1 MKDKIIFVIIQY
13 RAQTVDHEYMPLWLY
28 SRPLYVIKE
37 TPDTVIVRYN
47 NSEFYTYEFKKE
59 YIEKSL

>member
-1 MKDKIIFVIIQY
+1 MIFVLIKD
-13 RAQTVDHEYMPLWLY
+13 RAQTVDNEYMPLWLY

-37 TPDTVIVRYN
+37 KEDTVVVRYN
-47 NSEFYTYEFKKE
+47 NSAFYTYEFDKK

>member
-1 MKDKIIFVIIQY
+1 MIFALIKD

-37 TPDTVIVRYN
+37 TEDTVIVRYN
-47 NSEFYTYEFKKE
+47 NSEFYTYEFNKK

>member
-1 MKDKIIFVIIQY
+1 MVSYIFVKIAY
-13 RAQTVDHEYMPLWLY
+13 LAPTVDGEHMELWLY

-37 TPDTVIVRYN
+37 KEDTVIVRYK

>member
-1 MKDKIIFVIIQY
+1 MIFVIIKY
-13 RAQTVDHEYMPLWLY
+13 RAQTTDHEYMPLWLY

-37 TPDTVIVRYN
+37 TQDTVIVRYN
-47 NSEFYTYEFKKE
+47 NSEFYTYEFDKK

>member
-1 MKDKIIFVIIQY
+1 MIFVLIKD

-47 NSEFYTYEFKKE
+47 NSEFYTYEFDKK

>member
-1 MKDKIIFVIIQY
+1 MIFVIIKY

-37 TPDTVIVRYN
+37 TEDTVIVRYN
-47 NSEFYTYEFKKE
+47 KLEFYTFEFDKK
-59 YIEKSL
+59 YIIKSL

>member
-13 RAQTVDHEYMPLWLY
+13 RAPTIDGDHMPLWLY
-28 SRPLYVIKE
+28 DRPLYVIKE

-47 NSEFYTYEFKKE
+47 NSAFYTYEFDKKH
-59 YIEKSL
+59 IEKSL